1 MAGLRREEAT
11 RRRSK
16 AEVRGPTRHRATETT
31 GTDQDLRT
39 TTTTTTMV
47 TRTRTAAH
55 RRAGGTLPPGQEVT
69 EAESTGPVVRRERS
83 VSRAPNSFNSHE
95 HVYFPNTAG
104 FIHVTNC

>member
-31 GTDQDLRT
+31 GTDPDLRT

-104 FIHVTNC
+104 FIHVTDC

>member
-1 MAGLRREEAT
+1 MAGLCREEAT

-16 AEVRGPTRHRATETT
+16 AEVRGPTRHWATETT
-31 GTDQDLRT
+31 GTDPDIC
-39 TTTTTTMV
+39 TTTTMV
-47 TRTRTAAH
+47 TRTRTTAP

-104 FIHVTNC
+104 FIHVTDC